1 MCHLWIRC
9 HAKSK
14 YKFWFYSK
22 FKFFVL
28 GQQLTEESWRQR
40 NFKWNN
46 IMVIDIN
53 NFIFILPYHEVN
65 ASSAIFVST
74 NLKWDLAESS
84 SLDCP
89 QIWFEEKFEA
99 FHFSLIGFLRE
110 HKSLGQ
116 NFQNIFCQHLLV
128 SESSHFRF
136 VCWEWNWLW
145 FLWLWLWFEQSW
157 THVEAIVLPIQTDC
171 SL

>member
-1 MCHLWIRC
+1 
-9 HAKSK
+9 
-14 YKFWFYSK
+14 
-22 FKFFVL
+22 
-28 GQQLTEESWRQR
+28 
-40 NFKWNN
+40 
-46 IMVIDIN
+46 MVIDIN
-53 NFIFILPYHEVN
+53 NFILILPYHEVN

-116 NFQNIFCQHLLV
+116 NFQNTFCQHLLV
-128 SESSHFRF
+128 SENSHFRF

-157 THVEAIVLPIQTDC
+157 THVEAIVLPIQTDR
-171 SL
+171 SLQGDQLEIKHLNRTYKNDTGWSNKTLNCNISLTESKN